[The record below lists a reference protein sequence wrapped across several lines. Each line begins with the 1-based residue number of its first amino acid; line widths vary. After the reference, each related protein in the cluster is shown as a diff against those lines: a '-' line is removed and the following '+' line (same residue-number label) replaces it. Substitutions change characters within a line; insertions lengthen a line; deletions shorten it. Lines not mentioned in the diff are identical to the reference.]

1 MRSDI
6 LFDKKCVHFK
16 LSKEV
21 HFALRAKLFKC
32 NISMQE
38 LFDEFARLVA
48 TDAPRALSIV
58 DSIISKKVKSE
69 LSGIKRHKKET
80 ISELDVDTLYNMIN
94 DSDDL

>member
-1 MRSDI
+1 
-6 LFDKKCVHFK
+6 
-16 LSKEV
+16 
-21 HFALRAKLFKC
+21 
-32 NISMQE
+32 